1 MIRTQTLILLFS
13 CAFLFPHS
21 ISSAQAEKPESKSA
35 SAPPDA
41 SAGKRMFERHCALCH
56 GIDGKGGRGPNLNRA
71 KLFHAPDDAALK
83 SLIFEG
89 IFPEMPEAWFFSEEE
104 ISNIAAYVRSLGKIP
119 AEPLPGD
126 AARGGTIFTRNS
138 CLRCHLFAGAGFA
151 YGPDLTGLGER
162 RSPAYVRNAIAT
174 PAEHLPEG
182 FLLVRVITAS
192 GRTIEGVRMNEDTFT
207 IQIRDASG
215 TFHSLRKQE
224 LKDLQKLR
232 GQSPMPP
239 YKTILSPAELDD
251 LIAYLFSA
259 RGPQ

>member
-13 CAFLFPHS
+13 CALLFPHS
-21 ISSAQAEKPESKSA
+21 ISSAQAEKTEAKSA
-35 SAPPDA
+35 SPPDA

-56 GIDGKGGRGPNLNRA
+56 GIDGKGGRGPSLNHT

-89 IFPEMPEAWFFSEEE
+89 IFPEMPEGWFFSEEE

-126 AARGGTIFTRNS
+126 AARGGAVFARNS

-151 YGPDLTGLGER
+151 YGPDLTGLAER

-207 IQIRDASG
+207 IQIKDASG
-215 TFHSLRKQE
+215 TVHSLRKQD

-239 YKTILSPAELDD
+239 YKTILSAAELDD